1 MRHSYSTNWT
11 NEFEDIDFGDQ
22 RLNNRMIGMAAAFSD
37 SFSKPLSQI
46 MKDWA
51 SQKAAYRFFSND
63 LVDENEII
71 RVHREATMRRAAGQ
85 KRLIAVQDTTA
96 FNFHKYRHLISG
108 LGIIGQRQLEAS
120 KTYGLQMHAS
130 LLLTEAGETLGL
142 ADWSLWAP
150 GRAIQEESSVMKW
163 FNHLNN
169 IAEISSELQTNIVMV
184 ADREADI
191 TGLLIQA
198 RKCGIDVVLR
208 GKKTRRICLPE
219 GGSLLYYLQR
229 QPSQGEYDITFE
241 KRYETI
247 GHENKEKRTVHKAQ
261 TVKLNLRYA
270 HVQLDPSKL
279 KHGID
284 KAEEQDFNCYAV
296 LVESAEPSDTENTI
310 QWLLLTTLKVE
321 SESEAREVIE
331 IYRKRW
337 QIEEYFKTLKSGC
350 HADDIRLQTARKLS
364 RYICMK
370 SVIATEVY
378 QLKEASRERPNDP
391 CDEILTADQWKVLI
405 LLIQQLD
412 GKRLRLPKR
421 PPTLDQAAK
430 WIGRL
435 GGHLGRTRDGPPGVT
450 TLWRGY
456 QELLLKT
463 EGYKL
468 ALSQL

>member
-1 MRHSYSTNWT
+1 MRHSYSINRTS
-11 NEFEDIDFGDQ
+11 EFEDIDFGDQ
-22 RLNNRMIGMAAAFSD
+22 RLNNRMIGLAAAFSD

-46 MKDWA
+46 TKDWA
-51 SQKAAYRFFSND
+51 SQKAAYRFFAND
-63 LVDENEII
+63 LVDEKEII

-85 KRLIAVQDTTA
+85 KRLIAVQDSTF
-96 FNFHKYRHLISG
+96 FNFHKYRNSISG
-108 LGIIGQRQLEAS
+108 LGIIGQRLEAS

-150 GRAIQEESSVMKW
+150 GRAIQEEASVMKW
-163 FNHLNN
+163 FHHLNN
-169 IAEISSELQTNIVMV
+169 IAEISTELKTNIVMV

-198 RKCGIDVVLR
+198 RKSGVDVVLR
-208 GKKTRRICLPE
+208 SKKTRRICLPE

-229 QPSQGEYDITFE
+229 QAFQGEYEVTFE
-241 KRYETI
+241 KRYETL
-247 GHENKEKRTVHKAQ
+247 GTENKEKRTVHKKQ

-270 HVQLDPSKL
+270 RVQLDPSKK

-284 KAEEQDFNCYAV
+284 KADDQDFNCYAV
-296 LVESAEPSDTENTI
+296 LVESADHSNTENAI

-321 SESEAREVIE
+321 SETDAREAIE

-350 HADDIRLQTARKLS
+350 HADDIRLTTARKLS

-378 QLKEASRERPNDP
+378 QLKEASRKRPNDP
-391 CDEILTADQWKVLI
+391 CTEILTSDQWKVLI

-412 GKRLRLPKR
+412 GKPLRIPKR
-421 PPTLDQAAK
+421 PPTLDQAAR

-456 QELLLKT
+456 QELLEKA

-468 ALSQL
+468 ALLKL